1 MIKLFRN
8 IRKKLVSEEPSA
20 NRTTSYIKYALGEI
34 VLVVI
39 GILIALQINTWNENR
54 RYAHDKI
61 DFLNGIR
68 NELRLDLKFADTL
81 IKRYMQRLSYF
92 NMVDSTYHL
101 HDLDIVELAD
111 SSDVLDYEKLM
122 SRPFPFKAKNATYQ
136 AFMTYGS
143 TKIIKNKE
151 LLIDLQSYYAI
162 IVDYHLSM
170 YETIKNVESELNWN
184 RAYERKYKPYKT
196 IQDLNDKQFIA
207 ELSLFFDTMHDYLAL
222 LFYVKDTAN
231 ELIAEIDKELNN
243 SPAK

>member
-1 MIKLFRN
+1 MIKFFRN
-8 IRKKLVSEEPSA
+8 IRQSLLMENKTGKYL
-20 NRTTSYIKYALGEI
+20 KYAVGEI
-34 VLVVI
+34 VLVVF
-39 GILIALQINTWNENR
+39 GILIALQINNWNDNR
-54 RYAHDKI
+54 KYAYDKI

-68 NELRLDLKFADTL
+68 NELELDSKKADTL
-81 IKRYMQRLSYF
+81 IDIYKERLSYF

-122 SRPFPFKAKNATYQ
+122 YKPYPFKSNNANYQ

-162 IVDYHLSM
+162 ISDFNSSR
-170 YETIKNVESELNWN
+170 YETIKNVESKLNWN

-207 ELSLFFDTMHDYLAL
+207 ELSLFFDTIHDYLAL

-231 ELIAEIDKELNN
+231 ELIAEIDKELDNKP
-243 SPAK
+243 SK